1 MIFMGIY
8 RPPKIRAVHAEL
20 QHLSMVEDE
29 LKKQAMVITG
39 NLNLDK
45 VRPDRREGKI
55 LLDLEE
61 VHDLQCLI
69 TKPTRITKTSE
80 TLPDV
85 ILTTKPEIFRQ
96 CGVINP
102 EISDHHLI
110 YDLFSKSMYKHKRK
124 IISVRSLKNVNME
137 LLDENVATAPWSV
150 GEIFDSPGPGSSKAA

>member
-1 MIFMGIY
+1 
-8 RPPKIRAVHAEL
+8 
-20 QHLSMVEDE
+20 MVEDE

-45 VRPDRREGKI
+45 LRPDRREGKI

-80 TLPDV
+80 TLLDV

-102 EISDHHLI
+102 VISDHYLI
-110 YDLFSKSMYKHKRK
+110 YGLFTKWMYKHKRK

-137 LLDENVATAPWSV
+137 LLDENLATDRWSV
-150 GEIFDSPGPGSSKAA
+150 GEIFHSPDDQYEFRFAWFETKCFRWARSENENESQR